1 MPQIPSGRDLI
12 LACAFR
18 ASARAPR
25 AILRAIHA
33 LHFSFSLECH
43 QGSSSHPVAQSIP
56 ALAHRDLYG
65 REDDADRFSG
75 VLAFHLAG
83 APPSVAILEVD
94 WRDGAVRASESEK
107 LGLRSQPDTPGCWLA
122 ASRAGVAPCKL
133 VILSVVRRQPNAVER
148 PQRRSELFRSRYLFP
163 TNALNFLSASRQE
176 RDLRPALYFPAA
188 AAPPSTM
195 FTSVPLPTPSNWAAA
210 PRLAAISRYPML
222 PRMPKISPGA
232 PDA

>member
-18 ASARAPR
+18 ASARSPR

-43 QGSSSHPVAQSIP
+43 QGSPFHPVAQSIP

-107 LGLRSQPDTPGCWLA
+107 LGIRFSLALLA
-122 ASRAGVAPCKL
+122 AGFWPLSSIAGGPFCKL

-148 PQRRSELFRSRYLFP
+148 PQRRLEFRSRYLFP
-163 TNALNFLSASRQE
+163 
-176 RDLRPALYFPAA
+176 LR
-188 AAPPSTM
+188 
-195 FTSVPLPTPSNWAAA
+195 TPSIFCH
-210 PRLAAISRYPML
+210 LAARNET
-222 PRMPKISPGA
+222 
-232 PDA
+232 